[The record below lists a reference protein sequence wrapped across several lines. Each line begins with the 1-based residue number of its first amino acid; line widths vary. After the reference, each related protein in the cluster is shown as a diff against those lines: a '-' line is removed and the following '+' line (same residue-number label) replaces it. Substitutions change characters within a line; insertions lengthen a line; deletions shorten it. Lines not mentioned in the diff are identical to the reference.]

1 LLDLFAESQEPFMA
15 RAWKR
20 RREDKDKAA
29 EAGAA
34 KHKPFSKID
43 LTSIILDK
51 GLLTKAAVM
60 RYAQDH
66 GTAAMQV
73 YVHQQQRRLTEHL
86 QDAMEWAAAREVA
99 ATERESDWQLLC
111 RTADGDCAH
120 GDGCGYA
127 AAAQEAFRSNQSAV
141 PGGAGMCP
149 TGCHHEWPVKD
160 DAHTADS
167 RGHEH
172 WEDYAGIAV

>member
-1 LLDLFAESQEPFMA
+1 MLDLFAESQEPFMA

-99 ATERESDWQLLC
+99 VL
-111 RTADGDCAH
+111 
-120 GDGCGYA
+120 
-127 AAAQEAFRSNQSAV
+127 RSPPINMT
-141 PGGAGMCP
+141 PGNRRRARRGARRR
-149 TGCHHEWPVKD
+149 VV
-160 DAHTADS
+160 
-167 RGHEH
+167 R
-172 WEDYAGIAV
+172 